1 MLLRVPPPLA
11 AVDSAEVQAAEQG
24 EGQAA
29 EPAGVP
35 AEERALVSA
44 PTRAVSL
51 EQPRRSCRLQPG
63 LVAAGLPP
71 YCSCA

>member
-11 AVDSAEVQAAEQG
+11 AAGSAEVQAAEQG

-35 AEERALVSA
+35 AQERALVSA

-51 EQPRRSCRLQPG
+51 EQLRRSCRPQPG
-63 LVAAGLPP
+63 LVAAGLTP
-71 YCSCA
+71 YCSRA